1 MYYYQSIQYHI
12 NNLKNYLDKRLRIK
26 LNANRIVTG
35 KLRGYDQFM
44 NLVLEEAIQ
53 INSNNENNNNEN
65 EDLGTIMIRG
75 NSVILW
81 ECLDLIPNK

>member
-1 MYYYQSIQYHI
+1 MASKQGYSAD
-12 NNLKNYLDKRLRIK
+12 LKNYLDKRLRIK